1 MFPAYEKSNM
11 TEVATRHL
19 VLVLEVVERTRYT
32 TLMRVTQRGQHGL
45 PAMGLDVR
53 LYHDASMAEIIAF
66 QRHRRLAGRYA
77 IPTPTCTNGTRRF
90 NRIATSPNC
99 SNRAWPK
106 VGSMSMSA
114 AGWNMT
120 AEQRLRGEYQLANGG
135 ALTLIQV
142 TDTHL
147 MATPGGRL
155 LNVDTDDS
163 LAAVIE
169 LVLQQQSDTDALLIT
184 GDISGDGA
192 DSAYGR
198 LAQAL
203 SVVPAPSFWLPGN
216 HDECRGDE
224 THADRF
230 IRCLSNPHWLVVL
243 LDSQQ
248 SGESVATWRHR
259 NCRLCPGPWT
269 GPAEEENTCWSPP
282 IIHCIRWVATGWIP
296 SASPTLPPSRWRWSA
311 APAAGGGGF
320 RSRASGQ

>member
-1 MFPAYEKSNM
+1 
-11 TEVATRHL
+11 
-19 VLVLEVVERTRYT
+19 
-32 TLMRVTQRGQHGL
+32 
-45 PAMGLDVR
+45 
-53 LYHDASMAEIIAF
+53 
-66 QRHRRLAGRYA
+66 
-77 IPTPTCTNGTRRF
+77 
-90 NRIATSPNC
+90 
-99 SNRAWPK
+99 
-106 VGSMSMSA
+106 
-114 AGWNMT
+114 MT

-248 SGESVATWRHR
+248 SGEVGGY
-259 NCRLCPGPWT
+259 L
-269 GPAEEENTCWSPP
+269 
-282 IIHCIRWVATGWIP
+282 
-296 SASPTLPPSRWRWSA
+296 A
-311 APAAGGGGF
+311 APELQALRKSRPHSEESSRNPMGVS
-320 RSRASGQ
+320 RSIGRATCCTNVWLVPRRW

>member
-1 MFPAYEKSNM
+1 
-11 TEVATRHL
+11 
-19 VLVLEVVERTRYT
+19 
-32 TLMRVTQRGQHGL
+32 
-45 PAMGLDVR
+45 
-53 LYHDASMAEIIAF
+53 
-66 QRHRRLAGRYA
+66 
-77 IPTPTCTNGTRRF
+77 
-90 NRIATSPNC
+90 
-99 SNRAWPK
+99 
-106 VGSMSMSA
+106 MSMSA

-120 AEQRLRGEYQLANGG
+120 AEQRLRGEHQLANGD
-135 ALTLIQV
+135 ALTLVQV

-230 IRCLSNPHWLVVL
+230 IRVLSNPHWLVVL
-243 LDSQQ
+243 LDSQL
-248 SGESVATWRHR
+248 SGEVGGYLAAPELEALSRSVDRANQEGKHLLVATHHPLHPLGCDWLDPQRVANAAAFEVEVER
-259 NCRLCPGPWT
+259 CRQQVVVVSGHVHQASDQRVGSARYLTTPS
-269 GPAEEENTCWSPP
+269 TCVQFAPNQ
-282 IIHCIRWVATGWIP
+282 VEFKVDD
-296 SASPTLPPSRWRWSA
+296 A
-311 APAAGGGGF
+311 APGYRWLRLSPQGQVETGVERVTHRSFPVDLGSAGYL
-320 RSRASGQ
+320 